1 MPSIF
6 VWKAVTPHT
15 SKKFIRCYSGS
26 NWVLEDNDY
35 SSHSYTYLQQIVIPG
50 FQEDSVIT
58 FLMKPMPRDWVGSDL
73 LEVNMVPYHF
83 VRGDHYGTLE
93 HIGNWMRFTLKQ
105 DIDFISPRLQEEF
118 VRIQQWMERPVST
131 SNHHQPRPC
140 PHPYPRHITHSQERP
155 RHVQLLRQPTQ
166 QAIPCPSVSL
176 VDSVSPQQIKQEFQE
191 FYKKFGKMPQVTQ
204 GHQERHR
211 PPAPARRRH

>member
-6 VWKAVTPHT
+6 VWKATTPPT

-73 LEVNMVPYHF
+73 LEVNLVPYQF

-105 DIDFISPRLQEEF
+105 DIDFTAARLQEEL
-118 VRIQQWMERPVST
+118 VRIRQWMTQPAVPS
-131 SNHHQPRPC
+131 SHPPPRP
-140 PHPYPRHITHSQERP
+140 ITHAQHPVRP
-155 RHVQLLRQPTQ
+155 HHGKPMRPPTQ
-166 QAIPCPSVSL
+166 QAIPCPSVCL
-176 VDSVSPQQIKQEFQE
+176 VGSVSPQQIQQDFQE
-191 FYKKFGKMPQVTQ
+191 FYKKFGKMPSQN
-204 GHQERHR
+204 QERHR
-211 PPAPARRRH
+211 SPGHARRRH